1 MLSQR
6 DPRELLPLTEAEF
19 HILLALMEKDQ
30 HGFGLMEMIKKRT
43 EGKVSL
49 GPATMY
55 RSLEQLQKKGLIEET
70 NQPPEE
76 GRSRRPRYYYHI
88 TGMGRD
94 VAKEQALR
102 QAELIKDAVSRI
114 IHNEMPEQ
122 QQPDTDTWAGLQVL
136 KKLRLSH
143 NSS

>member
-1 MLSQR
+1 
-6 DPRELLPLTEAEF
+6 
-19 HILLALMEKDQ
+19 
-30 HGFGLMEMIKKRT
+30 
-43 EGKVSL
+43 
-49 GPATMY
+49 
-55 RSLEQLQKKGLIEET
+55 
-70 NQPPEE
+70 
-76 GRSRRPRYYYHI
+76 
-88 TGMGRD
+88 MGRD